1 MTRSSSKIRSQRG
14 QTIAF
19 VAVSIVSLLTVA
31 ALAID
36 LTTLYVAKG
45 EIQRAADSA
54 ALAGA
59 KAFVD
64 SGVTTDPTNTNLQG
78 VATQLA
84 NSYAVA
90 AAFQNNVAGAPAQ
103 LVGSP
108 VLNLSLQ
115 GNPRVTVT
123 LQKTNLPMFF
133 ARVFGTRAA
142 TVAATATAEAFNP
155 SYSQT
160 NLASFIP
167 TAPKCVKPFLVPN
180 LDPRSGK
187 PFVDETDGSVTAATP
202 LVPSFLGEDI
212 QLTSPC
218 TGNGNGKKGCN
229 LPNNYTPAAGDYLPL
244 LVSGTHTYCPSDA
257 APGCG
262 NGNSDFEKS
271 TECCDGTP
279 FDFKQCGASTASATW
294 DSSVDPSGPQGP
306 AQNGLQCLIHTT
318 SNGQPPPGAAQQ
330 DVLDVTSFST
340 STGPPKISPGSFSQG
355 RYNNTAGL
363 IDTSD
368 SIITVPLFQVPP
380 GTMPLGNQVTIV
392 GFLQLFVNYV
402 KPKPPVPGL
411 SKPDMDAY
419 IVNVIGCGSSAG
431 SGAAVS
437 GGGVSPIPVRL
448 IHN

>member
-1 MTRSSSKIRSQRG
+1 MPRLLELHRSKPPPSPLIRIEMTRSSSKIRSQRG

-142 TVAATATAEAFNP
+142 TVAAT
-155 SYSQT
+155 
-160 NLASFIP
+160 
-167 TAPKCVKPFLVPN
+167 
-180 LDPRSGK
+180 
-187 PFVDETDGSVTAATP
+187 
-202 LVPSFLGEDI
+202 
-212 QLTSPC
+212 
-218 TGNGNGKKGCN
+218 
-229 LPNNYTPAAGDYLPL
+229 
-244 LVSGTHTYCPSDA
+244 
-257 APGCG
+257 
-262 NGNSDFEKS
+262 
-271 TECCDGTP
+271 
-279 FDFKQCGASTASATW
+279 
-294 DSSVDPSGPQGP
+294 
-306 AQNGLQCLIHTT
+306 
-318 SNGQPPPGAAQQ
+318 
-330 DVLDVTSFST
+330 
-340 STGPPKISPGSFSQG
+340 
-355 RYNNTAGL
+355 
-363 IDTSD
+363 
-368 SIITVPLFQVPP
+368 
-380 GTMPLGNQVTIV
+380 
-392 GFLQLFVNYV
+392 
-402 KPKPPVPGL
+402 
-411 SKPDMDAY
+411 
-419 IVNVIGCGSSAG
+419 
-431 SGAAVS
+431 
-437 GGGVSPIPVRL
+437 
-448 IHN
+448 